1 MYMDFSLVNT
11 DSASRLNLA
20 VPEGQAGE
28 SPSYG
33 CVFFDPRGAIT
44 GFDEGFRALMGD
56 AISGDVARALAPPA
70 GALLTATRHC
80 DIRTAGGEQRPARID
95 YVRTHEGM
103 HGEIRLEADDSPES
117 LLDAHSSERTRLS
130 RHLHDTVSQHL
141 VVLALTLG
149 KMQRAPGA
157 GEGED
162 LRRALDLV
170 NRSCRDLR
178 VVSYVLAPAG
188 LDSFAV
194 AEGIEL
200 LAAYLRDDAGLDIGF
215 VSEYGPDHPGD
226 AAKRV
231 LFAVVQEWATRAI
244 RHSRGAKTLIRLA
257 GSGSRVVLEFSC
269 ADRENEAVRQIFA
282 SPLIRARC
290 RAAGGRLETIVEQDG
305 VVSRLSLPHESP
317 AS

>member
-1 MYMDFSLVNT
+1 MDFSLVNT
-11 DSASRLNLA
+11 DSASRLNIA
-20 VPEGQAGE
+20 VPEGQTGE

-33 CVFFDPRGAIT
+33 YVSFDSQGAIT
-44 GFDEGFRALMGD
+44 GFDEGFQALTGGGMTD
-56 AISGDVARALAPPA
+56 DSANTLTPPA
-70 GALLTATRHC
+70 GALLMATRHC

-95 YVRTHEGM
+95 YVRTDEGTR
-103 HGEIRLEADDSPES
+103 GEIRLEADDSPES

-157 GEGED
+157 GESED

-188 LDSFAV
+188 LESFAV

-200 LAAYLRDDAGLDIGF
+200 LAAYLRDDAGLDIAF
-215 VSEYGPDHPGD
+215 VSEYGPGHPGD

-231 LFAVVQEWATRAI
+231 LLPVVQEWATRAI
-244 RHSRGAKTLIRLA
+244 RHSRGAKTFIRLA
-257 GSGSRVVLEFSC
+257 GAGNRVVLEFSC

-290 RAAGGRLETIVEQDG
+290 RVAGGRLETIVEQDG
-305 VVSRLSLPHESP
+305 VVSRLSLPNESP